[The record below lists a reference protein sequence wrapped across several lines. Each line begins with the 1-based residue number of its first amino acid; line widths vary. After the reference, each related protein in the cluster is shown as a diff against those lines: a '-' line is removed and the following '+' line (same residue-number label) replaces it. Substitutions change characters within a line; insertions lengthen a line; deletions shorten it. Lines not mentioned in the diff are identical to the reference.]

1 MWVLEEL
8 GSCWQAGRQLALATE
23 AWAVERGDLEDSSLA
38 PGSRGSQRGS
48 HEAARLPPPLGLS
61 GGHRGWVSLRLLFC
75 LDETGRGGIES
86 NFRTLCAGK
95 PSVPVL
101 G

>member
-38 PGSRGSQRGS
+38 
-48 HEAARLPPPLGLS
+48 LG
-61 GGHRGWVSLRLLFC
+61 
-75 LDETGRGGIES
+75 
-86 NFRTLCAGK
+86 
-95 PSVPVL
+95 
-101 G
+101 